1 MDEAQKGSSHK
12 AFVSSRS
19 EDGGK
24 MIFMLANINVSY
36 ANGLRRTILADI
48 PTLGFKAFPHS
59 ENQVDIGTNTSRFN
73 NEIIK
78 QRIASVPIH
87 IEDHTLPFQDLEVT
101 LAMKN
106 DTQETMNVT
115 TGDFRIT
122 NTRTDDEWT
131 TTDVN
136 KVFPA
141 DSMTGDHILLARLR
155 PKISDE
161 LPGEELQMKAR
172 MSLVTAGYDGMYAAA
187 STCSYGFTP
196 DKAKQQEEWEKKRK
210 GEQEHLVAR
219 TVEKKEGDPEEEGS
233 KDIEL
238 LQQNWFAHEA
248 KRYFIPN
255 SFEFIVESVGVFTNE
270 QLVVTAIDILL
281 EQMAIIQKL
290 AEEDGLDVKKSLSTI
305 PNSYDV
311 RLEGVG
317 YTVGKILESELHS
330 GPYKD
335 DEILSYVGFRKA
347 HPHDRDSTIRI
358 GFADTFAGD
367 KAMISRIIV
376 GATTQATGVLTGLR
390 EDFA

>member
-1 MDEAQKGSSHK
+1 MDEAHKGSVRT

-19 EDGGK
+19 EDEGK
-24 MIFMLANINVSY
+24 LKFRLVNINVSY
-36 ANGLRRTILADI
+36 ANGLRRTILSDI

-59 ENQVDIGTNTSRFN
+59 ENEVDIRTNTSRFN
-73 NEIIK
+73 NEILK

-87 IEDHTLPFQDLEVT
+87 IADHNIPFHDLEVT
-101 LAMKN
+101 LDMKN
-106 DTQETMNVT
+106 TTQETMNVT
-115 TGDFRIT
+115 TRDFKIV
-122 NTRTDDEWT
+122 NALTDADWT
-131 TTDVN
+131 ASDIN
-136 KVFPA
+136 KVFPP
-141 DSMTGDHILLARLR
+141 DPMTGDHILLARLR

-161 LPGEELQMKAR
+161 LPGEELKMKAK
-172 MSLVTAGYDGMYAAA
+172 MSLVTAGYDGMYAVA

-196 DKAKQQEEWEKKRK
+196 DKAKQQEVWEKKRQKELNLVETKSRGEEKEK
-210 GEQEHLVAR
+210 GL
-219 TVEKKEGDPEEEGS
+219 

-238 LQQNWFAHEA
+238 IQQNWFAHEA
-248 KRYFIPN
+248 RRYFIPN
-255 SFEFIVESVGVFTNE
+255 SFEFVVESIGVFTNE

-281 EQMAIIQKL
+281 EQMRIIQKL
-290 AEEDGLDVKKSLSTI
+290 AEDDGLDVKKSASTI

-330 GPYKD
+330 GPYKE

-347 HPHDRDSTIRI
+347 HPHDGDSTIRI
-358 GFADTFAGD
+358 GFADTFGGD

-376 GATTQATGVLTGLR
+376 GATTQATSVLTSLR